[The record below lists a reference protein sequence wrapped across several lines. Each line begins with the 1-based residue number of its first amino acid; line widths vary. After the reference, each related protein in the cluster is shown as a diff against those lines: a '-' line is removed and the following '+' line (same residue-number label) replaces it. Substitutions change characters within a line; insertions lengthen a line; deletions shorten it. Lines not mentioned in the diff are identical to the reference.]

1 MPTVHSVS
9 DITNILS
16 GIIKNEPTFQEVS
29 VTGEVSVDNLPGV
42 FWLSDRENKIR
53 CFIPGGNIAMF
64 RPLLVSG
71 NKVAVN
77 GKITLYAS
85 NSDYQIS
92 VKDCQEIDFNFKGN
106 NRPLTVSEIT
116 NRLLEIIGNSS
127 ELREIKVQGKISN
140 FVSIPAANLWN
151 LSDTDNGVLFGNAVQ
166 KIHCFSNP
174 NLINDVISVGDGD
187 EVQIQGAIHI
197 FGSLQ

>member
-1 MPTVHSVS
+1 MSIVHSVS
-9 DITNILS
+9 DITSILS
-16 GIIKNEPTFQEVS
+16 GIIQNEPDLQNVW
-29 VTGEVSVDNLPGV
+29 VTGEVSVDRWDV
-42 FWLSDRENKIR
+42 FFLIHEGRKIR
-53 CFIPGGNIAMF
+53 CFIPDGNIAMF

-92 VKDCQEIDFNFKGN
+92 VKDCQEIDFNFEGN

-127 ELREIKVQGKISN
+127 ELREIKVQGKI
-140 FVSIPAANLWN
+140 
-151 LSDTDNGVLFGNAVQ
+151 
-166 KIHCFSNP
+166 
-174 NLINDVISVGDGD
+174 
-187 EVQIQGAIHI
+187 
-197 FGSLQ
+197 